1 VKRVAFLTE
10 RMRLG
15 FGTDLC
21 IHEVASR
28 MVGRFDVR
36 VFTSIDDGTYRDRGY
51 EILRYPTPHAALGWD
66 YERWARRN
74 ADTLLPHRLDVAIP
88 VTFPFFGVP
97 TRVGIPSIVYDF
109 GVIPSR
115 GLRPRDRAFVEY
127 MRLTNHWWH
136 RRAAAVVTCSE
147 FLKQTFAR
155 GAQRKTRVIPLGVDH
170 VLPDTPMPSRN
181 ELRHHRGIGGDDVV
195 LAFVGRLD
203 VGTPYKGIADL
214 VDIFQRLHLENERI
228 RLLMRGFGTEY
239 DEARLHFQGIDVQA
253 NAPLGELREVLHLA
267 DVYVTATR
275 WEGFDLPLAE
285 AQAMGVPC
293 VAYDVG
299 AHAEVVTT
307 GGFLVRTQDEFVGRV
322 LELARDAAARRRM
335 GEAAREWARRFRW
348 DRTAAALGD
357 VVDTVAA

>member
-1 VKRVAFLTE
+1 
-10 RMRLG
+10 MRLG

-21 IHEVASR
+21 IHELASR
-28 MVGRFDVR
+28 MRTRFDVR
-36 VFTSIDDGTYRDRGY
+36 VFASIDDGTYRDQGY
-51 EILRYPTPHAALGWD
+51 EILPYPTPHAALGWD

-74 ADTLLPHRLDVAIP
+74 AHTLLAHRLDVVVP

-97 TRVGIPSIVYDF
+97 SRVGIPAIVYDF

-115 GLRPRDRAFVEY
+115 GLRPRDRVFVEY
-127 MRLTNHWWH
+127 MRLTNRWWH

-147 FLKQTFAR
+147 FLKRTFSR
-155 GAQRKTRVIPLGVDH
+155 GAQQKTRVIPLGVDH
-170 VLPDTPMPSRN
+170 VLAGPPMASRD
-181 ELRHHRGIGGDDVV
+181 ELRHRRGIGPDDVV

-214 VDIFQRLHLENERI
+214 VEIFQRLRLEDDRV

-253 NAPLGELREVLHLA
+253 NAPLAELREVLHLA

-299 AHAEVVTT
+299 AHPELVTA
-307 GGFLVRTQDEFVGRV
+307 GGFLVRSQDEFVARV
-322 LELARDAAARRRM
+322 LGLARDPAARRRM
-335 GEAAREWARRFRW
+335 GDAAREWARRFRW
-348 DRTAAALGD
+348 DRTASALGD
-357 VVDTVAA
+357 VVDAVAA